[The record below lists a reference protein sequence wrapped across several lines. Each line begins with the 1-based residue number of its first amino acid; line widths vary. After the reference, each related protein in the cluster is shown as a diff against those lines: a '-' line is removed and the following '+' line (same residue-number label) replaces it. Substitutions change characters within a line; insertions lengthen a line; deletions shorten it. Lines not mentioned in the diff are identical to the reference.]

1 MEYASKGLAGTALGF
16 GIGGAALGLA
26 NGGLG
31 NLLGG
36 LNQNKRSEAA
46 DIAAAVTPAMTV
58 AAMLAARQQEPT
70 CSENMPVTRYDLER
84 EQKLAAKDSEIAL
97 LKANTY
103 NDGKMLEVYGYIDG
117 QLKDVREAL
126 CKQAV
131 HNQRTEDSFAL
142 VKQDVESV
150 RKEAL
155 DAVKTTPSSPTSTR
169 PFIPSRSPTS
179 PRAPRPR
186 RRRSTI
192 RSRSAAA
199 ATSKHRGRQSP
210 PQSLKEGS
218 CDDSDDR
225 SGHARRDALRRQ

>member
-16 GIGGAALGLA
+16 GIGGAAMSLA

-46 DIAAAVTPAMTV
+46 DVAAAVTPAM
-58 AAMLAARQQEPT
+58 AALAAALASRQQEPT

-103 NDGKMLEVYGYIDG
+103 NDGKMLEVYGYIDR

-131 HNQRTEDSFAL
+131 HNQRTEDSFTL

-155 DAVKTTPSSPTSTR
+155 GAVKMEAERRCCGDNALKTYVNATFYPKQVADVTTGT
-169 PFIPSRSPTS
+169 
-179 PRAPRPR
+179 
-186 RRRSTI
+186 
-192 RSRSAAA
+192 
-199 ATSKHRGRQSP
+199 ATTAQTLYDPLPKCCG
-210 PQSLKEGS
+210 G
-218 CDDSDDR
+218 CCN
-225 SGHARRDALRRQ
+225 G

>member
-16 GIGGAALGLA
+16 GIGGAAMSLA

-36 LNQNKRSEAA
+36 LGQNNKSAAA

-70 CSENMPVTRYDLER
+70 CSENMPVTRYDLDR

-131 HNQRTEDSFAL
+131 HNQRTEDSFTL

-155 DAVKTTPSSPTSTR
+155 DAVKMEAERRCCGDNALKTYVNATFYPKQVADVTTGT
-169 PFIPSRSPTS
+169 
-179 PRAPRPR
+179 
-186 RRRSTI
+186 
-192 RSRSAAA
+192 
-199 ATSKHRGRQSP
+199 ATTAQTLYDPLPKCCGCRNN
-210 PQSLKEGS
+210 
-218 CDDSDDR
+218 
-225 SGHARRDALRRQ
+225 

>member
-36 LNQNKRSEAA
+36 LGQNNKSAAA
-46 DIAAAVTPAMTV
+46 DVAAAVTPAML

-103 NDGKMLEVYGYIDG
+103 NDQKMVEMYSYIDG

-131 HNQRTEDSFAL
+131 HNQRTEDSFTL
-142 VKQDVESV
+142 VKQDVDCV

-155 DAVKTTPSSPTSTR
+155 SAVKMEAERRCCGDNALKTYVNATFYPKQVADVTTGTA
-169 PFIPSRSPTS
+169 TS
-179 PRAPRPR
+179 PQTLYDPLP
-186 RRRSTI
+186 
-192 RSRSAAA
+192 
-199 ATSKHRGRQSP
+199 KCC
-210 PQSLKEGS
+210 S
-218 CDDSDDR
+218 CCNN
-225 SGHARRDALRRQ
+225 